1 MKKFLLVVLL
11 SCPLFGADEFETVF
25 KCHTPNIVDSGYQ
38 VTVESG
44 GFAGMTLVIVESISF
59 AGTTLIGKYVVHTS
73 LENHQTIY
81 QGKDI
86 KLVVGQGEIP
96 KIIGIPQK
104 RYPAVFGLRSNEG
117 KKHMSKLSCV
127 SPLDPQ

>member
-1 MKKFLLVVLL
+1 MKKFLLVVLM
-11 SCPLFGADEFETVF
+11 SCPVFGADEFETVF

-44 GFAGMTLVIVESISF
+44 GFAGITLVIVESISF

-86 KLVVGQGEIP
+86 KLVVGQGEIL
-96 KIIGIPQK
+96 KTIGIPQK

-117 KKHMSKLSCV
+117 KTHRRILSCV